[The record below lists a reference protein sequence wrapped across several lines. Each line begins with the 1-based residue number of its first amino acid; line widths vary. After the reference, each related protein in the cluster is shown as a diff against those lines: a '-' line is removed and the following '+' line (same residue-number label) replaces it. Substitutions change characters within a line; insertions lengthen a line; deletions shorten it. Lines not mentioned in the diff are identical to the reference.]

1 MPVRKEKRVGLLI
14 PPGLIS
20 SLKYRH
26 LLLDTNVFIDA
37 SKHPEDF
44 ADFFN
49 TLKDS
54 DITVTTIDCVK
65 IEFLRG
71 ASDDREY
78 KEKEDYLNSITEMI
92 LPTDTEVIKNSYELV
107 KKYRQQGGTI
117 AFTDFYL
124 GANLM
129 KFRSNIYLLSKNT
142 TELPLTIFNLKYII
156 NYPLNKGIFTYGVY
170 TIKS

>member
-1 MPVRKEKRVGLLI
+1 MGLII
-14 PPGLIS
+14 PPDLIS
-20 SLKYRH
+20 SLKYKH

-37 SKHPEDF
+37 SKHPADF

-54 DITVTTIDCVK
+54 DITVVTIDCVK

-71 ASDDREY
+71 ASGDSEY
-78 KEKEDYLNSITEMI
+78 KEKENYFNDITKII
-92 LPTDTEVIKNSYELV
+92 LPTDAAIIRNSYELV
-107 KKYRQQGGTI
+107 KKYKQQGGTI

-129 KFRSNIYLLSKNT
+129 KYKSNMYLLSKNT
-142 TELPLTIFNLKYII
+142 TELPLTIFDLKHII

-170 TIKS
+170 RIKSQ

>member
-1 MPVRKEKRVGLLI
+1 MGLII

-20 SLKYRH
+20 SLKYKH

-37 SKHPEDF
+37 SKHPADF

-49 TLKDS
+49 ALGES
-54 DITVTTIDCVK
+54 EITVPTIDCVK

-78 KEKEDYLNSITEMI
+78 QEKESYFSNITNII
-92 LPTDTEVIKNSYELV
+92 LPTDAEIIKNSYELV
-107 KKYRQQGGTI
+107 KRYRQQGGTI

-142 TELPLTIFNLKYII
+142 TELPLTIFDLKYII